1 MNRSIARTIAAFK
14 RRNELWTERGR
25 PRHYLATPTGR
36 KVTEDIFGPP
46 LADFIRGD
54 LDLKPERPPPNL
66 GPLLYS
72 LSPETLAVIG
82 LLPLLDGWARG
93 WNWEKQS
100 YTSVRLEVGRHFQGR
115 LGKDDK
121 DLSEAETLLAG
132 HWLVDCATTMS
143 YFDYDAAGFPIVA
156 ADWQPYVEQC
166 RAHLLCCH
174 PVDLP
179 HQTEPPPWT
188 GWRQRFPDRMPATF
202 VRDWRPETRQ
212 AVEQA
217 FKNPDWEHARAVN
230 ALRLVPLEIDPVII
244 ELVGRFAVK
253 IKDHGWKRVENNNGR
268 KYWLDQWS
276 ADYNLVNEDLTEA
289 HYLLGR
295 PFWLTYNADRRG
307 RVFSLQHLNYGRE
320 DHVRAMFRFHN
331 GMKLGNDGLFWLAVH
346 VANCEGSTDKLTWN
360 ERVAWVGQNYSR
372 IERIGTAKDP
382 GVVFN
387 EWRDADK
394 PFAFVAACR
403 EYVAAKADPENFV
416 THLPVGFDHTCSGIQ
431 HLSMI
436 CRDKSAAALVNLL
449 DADRPQDVYMS
460 VALKTKEVVNA
471 AEGEFADWWKAT
483 FAKRTDRD
491 IRKLFKRPVMTFGY
505 AAGNSSRQQQI
516 SKEYYRLFEDE
527 APDGVFLY
535 LAEKVEKVI
544 EDLLPLPARFMRWMK
559 DLAEYHASRG
569 DVLTWTSPTGF
580 QVRNAYHV
588 KKENIVSLQRGGIR
602 IRFKLADGA
611 THRIVVP
618 KTIRSAAA
626 NFVHSM
632 DASHLVRVVNAATD
646 PHEGI
651 NDILVVHDSFAAH
664 APNAVRLN
672 QLIRRELG
680 MMYQAYEP
688 VVHLCA
694 NDPSDREPPPLGDY
708 DPLDVLKSEW
718 ACI

>member
-1 MNRSIARTIAAFK
+1 
-14 RRNELWTERGR
+14 
-25 PRHYLATPTGR
+25 
-36 KVTEDIFGPP
+36 
-46 LADFIRGD
+46 
-54 LDLKPERPPPNL
+54 
-66 GPLLYS
+66 
-72 LSPETLAVIG
+72 
-82 LLPLLDGWARG
+82 
-93 WNWEKQS
+93 
-100 YTSVRLEVGRHFQGR
+100 
-115 LGKDDK
+115 
-121 DLSEAETLLAG
+121 
-132 HWLVDCATTMS
+132 
-143 YFDYDAAGFPIVA
+143 
-156 ADWQPYVEQC
+156 
-166 RAHLLCCH
+166 
-174 PVDLP
+174 
-179 HQTEPPPWT
+179 
-188 GWRQRFPDRMPATF
+188 
-202 VRDWRPETRQ
+202 
-212 AVEQA
+212 
-217 FKNPDWEHARAVN
+217 
-230 ALRLVPLEIDPVII
+230 VPLEIDPMIVD
-244 ELVGRFAVK
+244 LVGRFAVK
-253 IKDHGWKRVENNNGR
+253 IKNPGWKRVESNNGR
-268 KYWLDQWS
+268 KHWLDQWS
-276 ADYNLVNEDLTEA
+276 ADYNLVNADLAEA

-295 PFWLTYNADRRG
+295 PFWLTYNSDRRG

-331 GMKLGNDGLFWLAVH
+331 GMKLSSDGLFWLAVQ

-372 IERIGTAKDP
+372 IERIGTVKDP

-449 DADRPQDVYMS
+449 DADRPQDVYMA
-460 VALKTKEVVNA
+460 VALKIKQLVNA
-471 AEGEFADWWKAT
+471 AEGEFADWWKAIFT
-483 FAKRTDRD
+483 KLSDRD

-516 SKEYYRLFEDE
+516 SKEYYKLFKDK
-527 APDGVFLY
+527 AS
-535 LAEKVEKVI
+535 
-544 EDLLPLPARFMRWMK
+544 ARFMRWMK

-569 DVLTWTSPTGF
+569 SVLTWTSPTGF

-611 THRIVVP
+611 THQIVVP
-618 KTIRSAAA
+618 KAIRSAPA

-632 DASHLVRVVNAATD
+632 DASHLVRVVNAAID

-688 VVHLCA
+688 VAHLCA
-694 NDPSDREPPPLGDY
+694 NNPCDRKPPPLGDY